1 MQVNELITVSTND
14 KQQPIVSGRALHE
27 FLEVGTEYA
36 KWFDRMAEY
45 GFSDGTDF
53 SSVLAESTGGRP
65 ATDHALTLDMA
76 KELCMLQRT
85 DKGKQARQYFI
96 QVEKDFNSP
105 EKVMARALK
114 IADEELRTVKAQLQ
128 IAAPKAEF
136 YDAVT
141 ASDDLLPMD
150 RVAKLLNIGG
160 IGRNML
166 FRILRNR
173 SVLRSNNDPY
183 QEYVDRGYFTL
194 RETRGYYDRN
204 DEYHPTYKTYATQKG
219 LDWIRRMIV
228 GGESA

>member
-1 MQVNELITVSTND
+1 MNTVNEAGLY
-14 KQQPIVSGRALHE
+14 KLA
-27 FLEVGTEYA
+27 
-36 KWFDRMAEY
+36 
-45 GFSDGTDF
+45 F
-53 SSVLAESTGGRP
+53 SSRKPEAEAFTDWVAAEVLPSIRKHGMYATP
-65 ATDHALTLDMA
+65 AAVEAMLSDPDTMIHTL
-76 KELCMLQRT
+76 Q
-85 DKGKQARQYFI
+85 
-96 QVEKDFNSP
+96 
-105 EKVMARALK
+105 ALK
-114 IADEELRTVKAQLQ
+114 EERAAKLEAQVKLA

>member
-1 MQVNELITVSTND
+1 MTTARLD
-14 KQQPIVSGRALHE
+14 KDE
-27 FLEVGTEYA
+27 
-36 KWFDRMAEY
+36 
-45 GFSDGTDF
+45 F
-53 SSVLAESTGGRP
+53 SSIEVVDSIGKRQECIFVTEAGLYSLALGSRKPEAREFKRWVTHDVLP
-65 ATDHALTLDMA
+65 AIRKHGMYATPTTVEAMLADPDTMIQTL
-76 KELCMLQRT
+76 Q
-85 DKGKQARQYFI
+85 
-96 QVEKDFNSP
+96 
-105 EKVMARALK
+105 ALK
-114 IADEELRTVKAQLQ
+114 EERAAKLEAQAKLA

-136 YDAVT
+136 YDTVT